1 MGHARLWK
9 ENPFYLFLYVC
20 TPTYRESSCFLTEV
34 RRLCAAN
41 LQEKERGAVLAA
53 TPKSTLSQ
61 GRRQSQ
67 LLPWIHDLPPLLLD
81 NMEQG
86 ICTAPEAS
94 TIPGSSRMV
103 YISSKPWQNILEDWS
118 HCQLEFSGCSK
129 SKISKEGCIRSHG
142 PAPAHS
148 CPSAL
153 SHSPI
158 LASHPQK

>member
-20 TPTYRESSCFLTEV
+20 TPTYRESSCFLAEV

-41 LQEKERGAVLAA
+41 LQETERGAVLAA

-61 GRRQSQ
+61 GRRQSR
-67 LLPWIHDLPPLLLD
+67 LLPWIHNLPPLLLD

-86 ICTAPEAS
+86 SCIAPKAS

-129 SKISKEGCIRSHG
+129 SKNSKEGYIWSRG

-153 SHSPI
+153 SHPPI
-158 LASHPQK
+158 LASPPQK